1 MFSWLKNIG
10 RRIAT
15 YLMLALYN
23 TEKSSLGQQG
33 SYMGEDMAHFQSIN
47 QGTMLDDLL
56 QGRVTQEVQTL
67 RWRMYKVLAASANIR
82 TVHKIDSDGKITY
95 TTTSVNKASELRK
108 VQLDAFDDF
117 AVEMVIDNRPR
128 AKEAHEAFDGNQIE
142 ESDKSGNEL
151 DEGIDG
157 NPNKDVTNSKVV
169 GEISSDKYFSLI
181 KSNFKLKIG
190 RTHPPK
196 FKLEEYTKKLNVRSI
211 DHKVKLLEFCVS
223 KYPKEYD
230 RRSDVFIKNVLKID
244 DNPRISSV
252 IDFDE
257 VSFTTYND
265 IGVHNNKL
273 YIYDNLAYDKTV
285 EFNGYYIIKMTATVV
300 TDGEDLTEQYRMA
313 DLDERY
319 ENKEQRDEN
328 SSSSYVI
335 QF

>member
-1 MFSWLKNIG
+1 MFSWLAKIG

-33 SYMGEDMAHFQSIN
+33 SYMGEDMGHFQSIN

-56 QGRVTQEVQTL
+56 HGRITQEVQTL

-82 TVHKIDSDGKITY
+82 TVHKIDDEGNFVY
-95 TTTSVNKASELRK
+95 TTETVNKSSELRK
-108 VQLDAFDDF
+108 VQLDTFDKFD
-117 AVEMVIDNRPR
+117 VEMVIDNRPR
-128 AKEAHEAFDGNQIE
+128 AKESHEAFDGNQILE
-142 ESDKSGNEL
+142 TEKTGNEL
-151 DEGIDG
+151 DDGIDG
-157 NPNKDVTNSKVV
+157 NPNKDVTKSKVV

-181 KSNFKLKIG
+181 KSNFKIKIERG
-190 RTHPPK
+190 HSPK
-196 FKLEEYTKKLNVRSI
+196 FKLEEYTKKLNVRTI
-211 DHKVKLLEFCVS
+211 DDKVKLLEFCVS

-244 DNPRISSV
+244 KNPRISSI

-257 VSFTTYND
+257 VSFSTYND
-265 IGVHNNKL
+265 TGVHNNKL
-273 YIYDNLAYDKTV
+273 YVYNNLAYDKTI
-285 EFNGYYIIKMTATVV
+285 EFNGHYVIKLTATVV
-300 TDGEDLTEQYRMA
+300 KNGEDLTEQYRMA

-319 ENKEQRDEN
+319 ENKEERDEN